1 MCLTQDT
8 SNALHLTLDGIVSMI
23 KLLLSKDLTTFFQEA
38 FKVID
43 WRIRNLLSV
52 CRWMLLYFGITNYE
66 KSSPAEI
73 KIV

>member
-23 KLLLSKDLTTFFQEA
+23 KLLLSKDFTTFFQQA

-43 WRIRNLLSV
+43 WKENSE
-52 CRWMLLYFGITNYE
+52 F
-66 KSSPAEI
+66 
-73 KIV
+73 IVSLQVDVTIFQHNKL

>member
-1 MCLTQDT
+1 MGLTQDT

-43 WRIRNLLSV
+43 WKENSE
-52 CRWMLLYFGITNYE
+52 F
-66 KSSPAEI
+66 
-73 KIV
+73 IVSLQVDVTIFQHNKL

>member
-23 KLLLSKDLTTFFQEA
+23 KLLLNKDLTTFFQEA

-43 WRIRNLLSV
+43 WKENSEFIVSLQV
-52 CRWMLLYFGITNYE
+52 DVTILLY
-66 KSSPAEI
+66 
-73 KIV
+73 

>member
-38 FKVID
+38 FKVIN
-43 WRIRNLLSV
+43 WKENSE
-52 CRWMLLYFGITNYE
+52 F
-66 KSSPAEI
+66 
-73 KIV
+73 IVSLQVDVTIFQHNKL

>member
-43 WRIRNLLSV
+43 WKENSEFIVSLQVDVTIFQRNKL
-52 CRWMLLYFGITNYE
+52 
-66 KSSPAEI
+66 
-73 KIV
+73 

>member
-38 FKVID
+38 FKVINWKENSEFIVSLQVD
-43 WRIRNLLSV
+43 VTI
-52 CRWMLLYFGITNYE
+52 LLY
-66 KSSPAEI
+66 
-73 KIV
+73 

>member
-43 WRIRNLLSV
+43 WKENSE
-52 CRWMLLYFGITNYE
+52 F
-66 KSSPAEI
+66 
-73 KIV
+73 IVSLQVDVTIFHHNKL

>member
-43 WRIRNLLSV
+43 WKENSE
-52 CRWMLLYFGITNYE
+52 F
-66 KSSPAEI
+66 
-73 KIV
+73 IVSLQVDVTIFQHNKL

>member
-23 KLLLSKDLTTFFQEA
+23 KLLLNKDLTTFFQEA

-43 WRIRNLLSV
+43 WKENSE
-52 CRWMLLYFGITNYE
+52 F
-66 KSSPAEI
+66 
-73 KIV
+73 IVSLQVDVTIFQHNKL

>member
-23 KLLLSKDLTTFFQEA
+23 KLLLSKDFTTFFQEA

-43 WRIRNLLSV
+43 WKENSE
-52 CRWMLLYFGITNYE
+52 F
-66 KSSPAEI
+66 
-73 KIV
+73 IVSLQVDVTIFQHNKL

>member
-8 SNALHLTLDGIVSMI
+8 SNALHLTLDGIVFMI

-43 WRIRNLLSV
+43 WKENSE
-52 CRWMLLYFGITNYE
+52 F
-66 KSSPAEI
+66 
-73 KIV
+73 IVSLQVDVTIFQHNKL